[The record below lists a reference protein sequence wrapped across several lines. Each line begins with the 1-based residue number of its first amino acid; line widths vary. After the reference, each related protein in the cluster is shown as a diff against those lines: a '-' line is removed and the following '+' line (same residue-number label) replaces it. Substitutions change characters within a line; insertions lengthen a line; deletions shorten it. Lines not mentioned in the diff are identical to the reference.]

1 MGRYDRQVGLI
12 GVSGV
17 GGGGVGGL
25 NQPILGI

>member
-1 MGRYDRQVGLI
+1 MGRHDRQVGLM